1 MLKIKVIKEIS
12 QSYYGSISSLIGNI
26 YDVKEILEDRVM
38 IYVPEWKGMCSVFEG
53 EYEKINA

>member
-1 MLKIKVIKEIS
+1 MMNDNERELKALE
-12 QSYYGSISSLIGNI
+12 
-26 YDVKEILEDRVM
+26 EILEDRVM